1 MLSASKDATILPVEQ
16 NAKMAL
22 KQAGCRYI
30 PEIME
35 MVLWDDAATLQQD
48 ENIVN
53 SYLGS

>member
-1 MLSASKDATILPVEQ
+1 MLSASKDVTILPVEQ